1 MRLVLALTGASG
13 SIYGLRLLR
22 HLTRG
27 GVPVTLIPSE
37 TGRQVCRH
45 ETGIDPADPAS
56 LASVEGVAGELVTIR
71 EPSDLFAPEAS
82 GSHPCDGMVVAPCSM
97 GTAARIAHG
106 ISSTLIERV
115 ADVMLKEGRPLILV
129 PRETPLSTIHLE
141 TLLTLARAGG
151 VIVPAMPAFY
161 HRPGSVEELVDFVCG
176 KVMDRLGIP
185 HSLFTRWGGDRP

>member
-22 HLTRG
+22 HLTSA
-27 GVPVTLIPSE
+27 GVPVTLIASG
-37 TGRQVCRH
+37 TGRQVSLH
-45 ETGIDPADPAS
+45 ETGVDPADPAALS
-56 LASVEGVAGELVTIR
+56 SVEGVVGGLVTLR
-71 EPSDLFAPEAS
+71 DPSDLFAPEAS

-106 ISSTLIERV
+106 ISSSLIERV

-141 TLLTLARAGG
+141 NLLTLSRAGG

-176 KVMDRLGIP
+176 KVMDRLGIH